1 MKYSFFCSN
10 HLPKAPVVK
19 GLLLVFLCVTTFTGC
34 QKLLDIDSSHT
45 VAEKNMWNSHEDT
58 RSALI
63 GVYGLMRAALANNN
77 AFWMYGELRN
87 GDFASVQR
95 QDIDAIIKNNL
106 HAPLDMLNDLSN
118 WRRFYAVVNAANL
131 FLERVGDVK
140 QRDPR
145 YSEQN
150 MNVDVAQVRFLRAFA
165 YFNMVRVWG
174 DVPLIT
180 ESHDGDFVNK
190 SRDKQAL
197 VLAFIEKELQASA
210 DYLPYNYSSDDPQQ
224 QGLYY
229 NEGGDKWNGVLAR
242 KLSAYALMAHV
253 AAWQAKYSYV
263 AAYTKF
269 VIDNAGKGRLSYATS
284 DQLTASNGFFS
295 GRGSN
300 NVISNHMIAFDF
312 EFGNGDASYSG
323 HLEELTLAAPLVSK
337 SQPEIYVPKDT
348 ILGLFDQSV
357 DDRFSLDSIKGEP
370 TSDRYFTSFDSH
382 TPIFSK
388 IKVVQDGAGSDP
400 DFRIFGS
407 AIIFTRLEE
416 IALLRAEALAVL
428 GDTGGA
434 ADLLNQIRDL
444 RKLYHYNGDK
454 EGDLI
459 NAIFRERRK
468 ELMGEGWR
476 WFDIIRYNKLKRN
489 DAKFNQLIDQGG
501 IYWPVAESLLSQNK
515 LLVQNPYWINK

>member
-1 MKYSFFCSN
+1 MKYSFFCRNNS
-10 HLPKAPVVK
+10 PVAK
-19 GLLLVFLCVTTFTGC
+19 TLLLICLCGMAFAGC
-34 QKLLDIDSSHT
+34 RKLLDIDSSHA

-95 QDIDAIIKNNL
+95 QDIDAVIKNNL

-131 FLERVGDVK
+131 FLEHVADVK
-140 QRDPR
+140 ERDPR

-150 MNVDVAQVRFLRAFA
+150 MQVDIAQIRCLRAFA

-180 ESHDGDFVNK
+180 TSHDGEFENK
-190 SRDKQAL
+190 PRDKQVA
-197 VLAFIEKELQASA
+197 VLAFIEKELQAAA
-210 DYLPYNYSSDDPQQ
+210 DYLPYNYSAEDPQQ

-229 NEGGDKWNGVLAR
+229 NEGGDKWNGVLMR
-242 KLSAYALMAHV
+242 KLSAYAIMAHV

-269 VIDNAGKGRLSYATS
+269 VLDNAGKGSISFVPTNKFT
-284 DQLTASNGFFS
+284 QSNGFFS
-295 GRGSN
+295 GRSGN
-300 NVISNHMIAFDF
+300 NFISNHMIAFDF
-312 EFGNGDASYSG
+312 EFANGDASYSG

-348 ILGLFDQSV
+348 ILGLFDQNV
-357 DDRFSLDSIKGEP
+357 DDRFSLDSIRGEP
-370 TSDRYFTSFDSH
+370 TSDNYFTSFDSH

-388 IKVVQDGAGSDP
+388 VKVIQDGGTSDP

-407 AIIFTRLEE
+407 AIIFTRLEDM
-416 IALLRAEALAVL
+416 ALLRAEALAVL
-428 GDTGGA
+428 GDQTGAG
-434 ADLLNQIRDL
+434 DLLNQVRDL
-444 RKLYHYNGDK
+444 RKLNHYDAIK

-459 NAIFRERRK
+459 AAIFRERRK

-476 WFDIIRYNKLKRN
+476 WFDLIRYNKLKRN
-489 DAKFNQLIDQGG
+489 DASFNKLIDEGG
-501 IYWPVAESLLSQNK
+501 IYWPVAESLLSQNQS
-515 LLVQNPYWINK
+515 LTQNPYWINK